1 METTTSQVPL
11 LLELAREIAS
21 SLDAQDRGDRI
32 VTAIRRFLPADAVT
46 LLRLEGGDTLVPIA
60 QHGLAADVLGH
71 RFRLDEHPRLA
82 AICNQTQPIQFPPDS
97 PLPDPF
103 DGMLA
108 DFPDLGHTVHA
119 CMGCSLR
126 LHDQLQGV
134 LCLDATAPHAFDEVD
149 HDLLE
154 AMAALAGAALHNAE
168 LLERVETYAYQ
179 QGALA
184 RNLSREEA
192 ARRGNYLIGRSAL
205 IESLRSETKLVG
217 RTDLPVLLTGETGVG
232 KEVVVRMLHAESAR
246 AEQALVYLNCAALPS
261 SVAESEL
268 FGHEAGA
275 FTDARKQ
282 RLGKFQVADG
292 ASLFLDEIG
301 ELPMPIQAK
310 LLRVLQSGEVQ
321 RVGSDQNI
329 HVDVRLFAATNRDL
343 HAEVKAGRFRADLLH
358 RLDVCRLLV
367 PALRDHAD
375 DIPVLAGHFC
385 DEIRRR
391 LGIGPVRVSE
401 RALEALALYSWPG
414 NVRELQ
420 NVLSRAALHASA
432 RVERGAPVLLEL
444 GDLGSDFQSLTGMN
458 CARTGL
464 DAPAPPLAQAIAPDP
479 TPVGPLRPAVA
490 AFERQMIEAALERN
504 GGVWARAAKE
514 LGLHRSNLHHLAQR
528 LGLRD

>member
-1 METTTSQVPL
+1 MRTTTS
-11 LLELAREIAS
+11 
-21 SLDAQDRGDRI
+21 
-32 VTAIRRFLPADAVT
+32 
-46 LLRLEGGDTLVPIA
+46 
-60 QHGLAADVLGH
+60 
-71 RFRLDEHPRLA
+71 
-82 AICNQTQPIQFPPDS
+82 
-97 PLPDPF
+97 
-103 DGMLA
+103 
-108 DFPDLGHTVHA
+108 
-119 CMGCSLR
+119 
-126 LHDQLQGV
+126 
-134 LCLDATAPHAFDEVD
+134 
-149 HDLLE
+149 
-154 AMAALAGAALHNAE
+154 
-168 LLERVETYAYQ
+168 
-179 QGALA
+179 
-184 RNLSREEA
+184 
-192 ARRGNYLIGRSAL
+192 
-205 IESLRSETKLVG
+205 
-217 RTDLPVLLTGETGVG
+217 
-232 KEVVVRMLHAESAR
+232 
-246 AEQALVYLNCAALPS
+246 LPS

-301 ELPMPIQAK
+301 ELPLAIQAK

-367 PALRDHAD
+367 PALRDHAE

-385 DEIRRR
+385 DGIRRR
-391 LGIGPVRVSE
+391 LGLGPVRVAE

-432 RVERGAPVLLEL
+432 RVERGDPVLLEL
-444 GDLGSDFQSLTGMN
+444 ADLGSDFQSLSAIRPAPN
-458 CARTGL
+458 L
-464 DAPAPPLAQAIAPDP
+464 DSEPAPSAPALPP
-479 TPVGPLRPAVA
+479 GPLRPAVE
-490 AFERQMIEAALERN
+490 AFERRMIQAALERN